1 MKNLKKMYET
11 SSFEDDVFDAEPK
24 NNTILEKDEKDIWD
38 DKDDEY
44 TWTKNE
50 EIEENI
56 DYIWEEE
63 EEENEEENE
72 EE

>member
-63 EEENEEENE
+63 EEENEEE
-72 EE
+72 

>member
-11 SSFEDDVFDAEPK
+11 SSFEDVVFDAK
-24 NNTILEKDEKDIWD
+24 NNTILEKDED

-63 EEENEEENE
+63 EEENEEE
-72 EE
+72 